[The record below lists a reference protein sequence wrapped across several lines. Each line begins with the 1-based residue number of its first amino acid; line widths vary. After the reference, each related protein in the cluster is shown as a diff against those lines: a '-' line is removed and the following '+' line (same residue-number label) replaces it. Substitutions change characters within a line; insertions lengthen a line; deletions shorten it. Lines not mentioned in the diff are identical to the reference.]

1 MDFDDV
7 LTSRRSVRNYA
18 DREVDRETLRRIVDR
33 ARLAPSSYN
42 LQPWE
47 FLAVVDDDRRE
58 RLQEVAY
65 GQPHVTDA
73 PVVVAVLTTLDPAAH
88 ADRVLADQVEKGL
101 RTEAEAESTRE
112 RIEGMAD
119 GDEASRR
126 NWATTSAALAAQQL
140 MLAARDEGLHTCPMG
155 GFDEAAFL
163 EAFDVPEGYDPVMLV
178 TVGHAAEDAE
188 ALATDRK
195 FRRPVDEVLHV
206 DEFDPTADGATTSD
220 GEPVTIDD

>member
-18 DREVDRETLRRIVDR
+18 DRDVDRETLRRIVDR

-58 RLQEVAY
+58 RLREIAY
-65 GQPHVTDA
+65 GQPQVTDA
-73 PVVVAVLTTLDPAAH
+73 PVTVAVLGNLDPAAH

-101 RTEAEAESTRE
+101 RTEDEAESTRE
-112 RIEGMAD
+112 SIERMAD

-126 NWATTSAALAAQQL
+126 TWATTSTALAAQQL

-155 GFDEAAFL
+155 GFDGDAFL
-163 EAFDVPEGYDPVMLV
+163 EEFDVPEGYEPVMLV
-178 TVGHAAEDAE
+178 TLGHAAEDAE
-188 ALATDRK
+188 ALANDRK

-206 DEFDPTADGATTSD
+206 DEFDPDADADATPEA
-220 GEPVTIDD
+220 EPIADDD